1 MIPSCEGCTCPAK
14 GPGSGAPGRLAP
26 ALRQLG
32 AAAALYLATTAF
44 ADTIQVQNVGL
55 EPAEERYLLR
65 ADFLFE
71 LSPPLLEALNNG
83 VSLSFL
89 VEFELT
95 RRRWYWFDEK
105 TASEKLELRLS
116 YFPLAQQYRLS
127 SGTLHLN
134 FGTLAEAL
142 KVLGSVQGWRVL
154 DRDRI
159 DNGERY
165 IASVRMRLDTAQ
177 LPKPIQLSAVTNREW
192 TLLADWKRFPFT
204 PLAPVLEAR

>member
-1 MIPSCEGCTCPAK
+1 MIPKSAGCAVPSRKPAL
-14 GPGSGAPGRLAP
+14 GASGRLAK
-26 ALRQLG
+26 ALGSLG
-32 AAAALYLATTAF
+32 AAAALYLAGAAS
-44 ADTIQVQNVGL
+44 ADTIQVQNVEL
-55 EPAEERYLLR
+55 ESADERYVLR

-71 LSPPLLEALNNG
+71 LTPPLLEALNNG

-159 DNGERY
+159 ENGERY
-165 IASVRMRLDTAQ
+165 IGSVRMRLDTAR

-192 TLLADWKRFPFT
+192 TLMADWKRFPFA